1 MPTYKRY
8 RHGRVSKIVNPYT
21 GKIRE
26 YRVGPVPPQD
36 GIVGVYSNGR
46 ARYVEK
52 TLQGANYDDILN
64 ALGKIKTKFTIPVIY
79 HRRTSQ
85 SHGYRWTSSERRET
99 SELVKLTYYAKNN
112 NLTIED
118 FAQKLFALDW
128 NPQQVLAWNFVEVY

>member
-8 RHGRVSKIVNPYT
+8 RHGRVSRIVNPRT
-21 GKIRE
+21 GKVHE

-36 GIVGVYSNGR
+36 GIVGYQKNGKPI
-46 ARYVEK
+46 YVGK
-52 TLQGANYDDILN
+52 QLQGANYDDILT

-85 SHGYRWTSSERRET
+85 SRGFRWTSSERREVQ
-99 SELVKLTYYAKNN
+99 ELIHLVFYAKKN
-112 NLTIED
+112 NLTVED